1 MVEPTG
7 VPASM
12 DARMPSSAQVTESS
26 AEQMVTLLKLW
37 NSRIAESAGKMT
49 SAEMSSDPTKF
60 MASTMM
66 TATVIAISRL

>member
-1 MVEPTG
+1 
-7 VPASM
+7 
-12 DARMPSSAQVTESS
+12 
-26 AEQMVTLLKLW
+26 MVTLLKLW